1 MIDLQ
6 YRAPRDANGH
16 FADRLIPGEPPD
28 LKAGLLADFDKAT
41 CPAGKLA
48 EIEIPPRAPI
58 VGNWL
63 MEGDLGF
70 IYGVRGLGKTWL
82 AMLLGRRIAE
92 GVTIG
97 DWTVHQ
103 PRKVLYVD
111 GEMPF
116 DGIRERDAALSSTA
130 EAGISYL
137 QHEALFHATGRVLNL
152 TNLLAQAAL
161 LEKCQREKIEVL
173 FLDNL
178 SCLFSG
184 IKENDA
190 DAWEQVLPWLLDL
203 RRNRIAVV
211 FIAHAGRNGAMRGTS
226 RREDAAFWIIELTE
240 AKDVGVVQT
249 GAKFVAR
256 FVKNRN
262 ATEAECPP
270 LEWHFVRRENEAR
283 AHVSW
288 KKLSTPDIFRQCLED
303 GLTTATDIAEEMRLS
318 KGQVSKMATAAIR
331 AGWLTKDGRE
341 YKLTGQA

>member
-1 MIDLQ
+1 VNLEDFNAAPEID
-6 YRAPRDANGH
+6 
-16 FADRLIPGEPPD
+16 GEQPD

-41 CPAGKLA
+41 CLAGKLA
-48 EIEIPPRAPI
+48 EIQIPPRAPI

-70 IYGVRGLGKTWL
+70 IFGARGLGKTWL
-82 AMLLGRRIAE
+82 AMLLARRVAE

-97 DWTVHQ
+97 DWTVPK

-116 DGIRERDAALSSTA
+116 DGIRERDAVLSAASGA
-130 EAGISYL
+130 DISYL

-152 TNLLAQAAL
+152 TNPLAQAAL
-161 LEKCQREKIEVL
+161 LEKCLREKIEVL
-173 FLDNL
+173 ILDNL

-184 IKENDA
+184 IAENDA
-190 DAWEQVLPWLLDL
+190 DAWEQVLPWLLSL

-211 FIAHAGRNGAMRGTS
+211 FIAHAGRNGSTMRGTS
-226 RREDAAFWIIELTE
+226 RREDAAFWIIQL
-240 AKDVGVVQT
+240 AAAQDVSEVQT
-249 GAKFVAR
+249 GARFVAR

-262 ATEAECPP
+262 STEAECPP
-270 LEWHFVRRENEAR
+270 LEWHFEKRGNEAR

-303 GLTTATDIAEEMRLS
+303 GLTTATDISEEMGIS
-318 KGQVSKMATAAIR
+318 KGQVSKMAMKAIQT
-331 AGWLTKDGRE
+331 GWLTKDGRE

>member
-1 MIDLQ
+1 MN
-6 YRAPRDANGH
+6 AN
-16 FADRLIPGEPPD
+16 LGEAESQNE
-28 LKAGLLADFDKAT
+28 LKSGLLADFDKAT
-41 CPAGKLA
+41 CLAGKLA
-48 EIEIPPRAPI
+48 EIQIPPRVPI

-63 MEGDLGF
+63 MAGDLGF
-70 IYGVRGLGKTWL
+70 IFGARGLGKTWL
-82 AMLLGRRIAE
+82 AMLLARRIGE

-116 DGIRERDAALSSTA
+116 DGIRERDTVLSSTA
-130 EAGISYL
+130 EADISYL

-152 TNLLAQAAL
+152 TNPLAQAAL

-203 RRNRIAVV
+203 RRNRVAVV

-226 RREDAAFWIIELTE
+226 RREDAAFWIIQLAAAQDAGE
-240 AKDVGVVQT
+240 VQT
-249 GAKFVAR
+249 GARFVAR

-262 ATEAECPP
+262 ATETECPP
-270 LEWHFVRRENEAR
+270 LEWHFEKRDNEAR
-283 AHVSW
+283 AHISW
-288 KKLSTPDIFRQCLED
+288 KKLSTPDIFRQLIEYN
-303 GLTTATDIAEEMRLS
+303 LTSATDIALEMGIS

>member
-1 MIDLQ
+1 MSAENFTA
-6 YRAPRDANGH
+6 APPD
-16 FADRLIPGEPPD
+16 GEPPD
-28 LKAGLLADFDKAT
+28 LQAGLLAEFDKAT
-41 CPAGKLA
+41 CLAGKLA
-48 EIEIPPRAPI
+48 EIQIPPRVPI

-63 MEGDLGF
+63 MAGDLGF
-70 IYGVRGLGKTWL
+70 IFGARGLGKTWL
-82 AMLLGRRIAE
+82 AMLLARRVAE

-116 DGIRERDAALSSTA
+116 DGIRERDAVLSSATGA
-130 EAGISYL
+130 DISYL

-152 TNLLAQAAL
+152 TNPLAQAAL

-173 FLDNL
+173 ILDNL

-184 IKENDA
+184 IAENDA

-211 FIAHAGRNGAMRGTS
+211 FIAHAGRNGSTMRGTS
-226 RREDAAFWIIELTE
+226 RREDAAFWIIQL
-240 AKDVGVVQT
+240 AAAQDVSEVQT

-262 ATEAECPP
+262 STEAECPP
-270 LEWHFVRRENEAR
+270 LEWRFEKRDGDAR

-303 GLTTATDIAEEMRLS
+303 GLTTATDISEEMGIS
-318 KGQVSKMATAAIR
+318 KGQVSKMAMKAIQ

-341 YKLTGQA
+341 YKLTGQT